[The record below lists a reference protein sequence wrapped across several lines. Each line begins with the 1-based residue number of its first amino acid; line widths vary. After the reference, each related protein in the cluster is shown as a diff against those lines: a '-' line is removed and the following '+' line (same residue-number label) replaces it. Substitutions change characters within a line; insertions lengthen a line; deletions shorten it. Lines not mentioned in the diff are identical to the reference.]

1 MEKYY
6 SYVLKSEVNGH
17 LYKGSTSNLE
27 KRLEWHNSGLVKYTS
42 KYMPWE
48 LVLFEEHETRSE
60 AMKREKW
67 YKTGVGR
74 DWIKNQLIL
83 KGINF

>member
-1 MEKYY
+1 
-6 SYVLKSEVNGH
+6 
-17 LYKGSTSNLE
+17 
-27 KRLEWHNSGLVKYTS
+27 
-42 KYMPWE
+42 
-48 LVLFEEHETRSE
+48 LVLFEEHKTRSD